1 MLEGACYLTSCF
13 LLLQERMDVEMA
25 SGKFTGKTA
34 LFYWVS
40 RNKKLGEFQRL
51 IRTKLDI

>member
-34 LFYWVS
+34 LFYGVS
-40 RNKKLGEFQRL
+40 WNKKPGEF
-51 IRTKLDI
+51 